1 MSGLTGT
8 CREALPCPW
17 PCLPSEPR
25 RRPPDAVE
33 HGFVLGGRLGDGPL
47 GADHLHGVLLLPGFA
62 VLTLVKLG
70 LRHTVFPQDLWAPK
84 GDGSS
89 GCPRGT
95 PGAPHS
101 MVGRGSYLSELVL
114 QHLLWRP
121 DVGEEEVEE
130 VAWRLGVDL
139 LFAKI
144 NVRHFDGLCWCQAQH
159 LL

>member
-1 MSGLTGT
+1 
-8 CREALPCPW
+8 
-17 PCLPSEPR
+17 
-25 RRPPDAVE
+25 
-33 HGFVLGGRLGDGPL
+33 
-47 GADHLHGVLLLPGFA
+47 
-62 VLTLVKLG
+62 
-70 LRHTVFPQDLWAPK
+70 
-84 GDGSS
+84 
-89 GCPRGT
+89 
-95 PGAPHS
+95 
-101 MVGRGSYLSELVL
+101 MVGRGGYLSELVL